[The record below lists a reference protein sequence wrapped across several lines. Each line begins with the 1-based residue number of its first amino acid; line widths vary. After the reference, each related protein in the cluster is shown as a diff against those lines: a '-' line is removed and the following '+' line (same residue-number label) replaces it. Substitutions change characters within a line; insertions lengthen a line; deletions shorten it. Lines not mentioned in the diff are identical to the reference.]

1 MQARKSEVAI
11 GIIISFMDRHL
22 PPAEDIV
29 RSLAH
34 AAPSLSVPRPP
45 GPGENHG
52 DEEEEDGGEHDGNDE
67 EEDDDEVPEQLVVDD
82 DGVDQVESEEPEEE
96 SRDPAGQLIVVVI
109 VMLRN
114 NISLMVKLTCNSSR
128 EVAV

>member
-1 MQARKSEVAI
+1 MK
-11 GIIISFMDRHL
+11 DRHL
-22 PPAEDIV
+22 SPAENIV

-52 DEEEEDGGEHDGNDE
+52 DDGEEHGAEHDGNDE
-67 EEDDDEVPEQLVVDD
+67 EEDVDEVPEQLVVDD
-82 DGVDQVESEEPEEE
+82 DGVDKVECKEPEEE
-96 SRDPAGQLIVVVI
+96 ARDPAGQLR
-109 VMLRN
+109 MNLMFGK
-114 NISLMVKLTCNSSR
+114 NISLMITCNSSR